1 MKEKKKANVLLVDS
15 DKISLMYYGEILK
28 NYFTNIYK
36 TENGQSAKGIIS
48 QLEDK
53 QACFDLAIIY
63 NKLDDMPGQEICQL
77 VRAKNQKAKIITVTT
92 NPFSYKIANARA
104 EGFDNYLLKP
114 VTVQKFLEVIRD

>member
-28 NYFTNIYK
+28 NYFENIYK

>member
-77 VRAKNQKAKIITVTT
+77 VRTKNQKAKIITVTT

>member
-28 NYFTNIYK
+28 NYFENIYK

-77 VRAKNQKAKIITVTT
+77 VRTKNQKAKIITVTT